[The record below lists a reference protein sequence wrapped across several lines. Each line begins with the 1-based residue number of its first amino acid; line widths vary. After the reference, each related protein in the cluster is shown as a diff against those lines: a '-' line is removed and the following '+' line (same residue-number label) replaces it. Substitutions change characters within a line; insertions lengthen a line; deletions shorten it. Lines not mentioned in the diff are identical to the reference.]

1 MQKDIIK
8 IDMGLI
14 PNYVRD
20 DLAAATLEFMKRILE
35 QPGGREMLDTKMTQ
49 RAKNR
54 GEVGNILNPKINLK
68 LSL

>member
-1 MQKDIIK
+1 MQKDTIK
-8 IDMGLI
+8 IDVGLI

-49 RAKNR
+49 RAK
-54 GEVGNILNPKINLK
+54 K
-68 LSL
+68 